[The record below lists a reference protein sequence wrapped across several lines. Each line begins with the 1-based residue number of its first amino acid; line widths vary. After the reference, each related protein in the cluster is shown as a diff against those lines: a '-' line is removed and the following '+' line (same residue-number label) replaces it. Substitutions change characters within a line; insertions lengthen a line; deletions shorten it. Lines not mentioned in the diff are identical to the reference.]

1 MAQISAP
8 ALSLL
13 MLLTAGLLSPKA
25 SSIVIGRCCTR
36 YSSTILSAEAVK
48 GFSIQDSFSNCN
60 INAVILHTKN
70 GRHVCAN
77 PHVRWVRQIVRNL
90 GVKMREFGSRKLGV

>member
-25 SSIVIGRCCTR
+25 SSLHNFFFFSISGCCTR

-90 GVKMREFGSRKLGV
+90 GLQK